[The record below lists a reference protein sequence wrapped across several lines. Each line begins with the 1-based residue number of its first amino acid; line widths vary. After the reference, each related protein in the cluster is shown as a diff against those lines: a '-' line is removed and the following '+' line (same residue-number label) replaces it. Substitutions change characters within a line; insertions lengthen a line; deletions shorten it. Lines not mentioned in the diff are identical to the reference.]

1 MRTRKHAVLSEDGSY
16 RYRLSRTWASPG
28 PPCAFIGANPST
40 ADATA
45 DDPTVRKMTALAKL
59 WGCSALQV
67 VNVAAYRATDPRHL
81 AGVDDP
87 IGPDND
93 AHLLAVT
100 RDVHARGG
108 PVVAAWGT
116 VAPTAAA
123 AHAARLLAGA
133 GRAPAGAAHHQA
145 RAPGTSAVRTL
156 QHHPHPMATPK
167 RAVNAPGP
175 RWQALYDNSTRST
188 TTPGRT
194 TSRGPGLASPY
205 VSRTPAPASVPK
217 TPGTRA

>member
-1 MRTRKHAVLSEDGSY
+1 MRTRQHAVLSEDGQY

-93 AHLLAVT
+93 AHLLAVA

-133 GRAPAGAAHHQA
+133 GVP
-145 RAPGTSAVRTL
+145 L
-156 QHHPHPMATPK
+156 L
-167 RAVNAPGP
+167 
-175 RWQALYDNSTRST
+175 AL
-188 TTPGRT
+188 RT
-194 TSRGPGLASPY
+194 TKHGHPGHPLYVRSNTIPTPWPPPSGP
-205 VSRTPAPASVPK
+205 
-217 TPGTRA
+217 